1 LWRRSLRFQLVIGL
15 LLPLSAVALL
25 QLAVAYQTA
34 HAIAGRVTDTLLL
47 ASARSIAEHV
57 SFGEGG
63 IEAVVPPS
71 ALGIFD
77 LGYGDRVFYRVETSE
92 GRLLAG
98 YPELPVP
105 TRRTPSDPEY
115 VNTAFHGEAIRM
127 VSVTQP
133 IATPAKTIESTIVVA
148 ETTRGETA
156 MSGALWRQNG
166 GQQML
171 LVLVALLVVWFSLRR
186 GLAPVLRLSEEVGA
200 REPDDY
206 RAFSAGALQTE
217 LRPLVTSLNAHME
230 RLRKQMDAQR
240 RFTANAAHQLRTP
253 LALLRTQASY
263 ALRAGDGERQ
273 EAARAIQSTTNQ
285 LARMVNQLLSLARSE
300 RAREATRFEPI
311 DLVAMTR
318 EILEEQAP
326 RALEHGLDVSFDST
340 SSQTDGVLG
349 DRASLRD
356 LVSNL
361 VDNAI
366 RYTPAGGSLAV
377 NVDESDDGWHL
388 LVGDTGPGIPP
399 EDRAMVFER
408 FYRRQERDAE
418 GSGLGLAIVKEI
430 VETHGATIALR
441 AQPEGTGLV
450 VDVCFARRVPELR
463 S

>member
-1 LWRRSLRFQLVIGL
+1 MWHKSLRFQLVIGL

-25 QLAVAYQTA
+25 QLTVAYQTA
-34 HAIAGRVTDTLLL
+34 HRIAQRVTDTLLL

-63 IEAVVPPS
+63 VEAVVPPS

-77 LGYGDRVFYRVETSE
+77 LGYGDHVYYRVQSSD

-98 YPELPVP
+98 YPELDLPK
-105 TRRTPSDPEY
+105 RRTPSDPEY
-115 VNTAFHGEAIRM
+115 GDTSFHGQPLRM

-156 MSGALWRQNG
+156 MSDALWRQNG
-166 GQQML
+166 GQQTL
-171 LVLVALLVVWFSLRR
+171 LVIVALLVVWFSLRR

-200 REPDDY
+200 RRPDDY
-206 RAFSAGALQTE
+206 RAFSASALQAE
-217 LRPLVTSLNAHME
+217 LRPLVVSLNAHMD

-263 ALRAGDGERQ
+263 ALRAPDGERA
-273 EAARAIQSTTNQ
+273 EATRAIQATTNQ

-300 RAREATRFEPI
+300 RAREVTRFEPI
-311 DLVAMTR
+311 DLVAITR

-326 RALEHGLDVSFDST
+326 RALEHGLDVSFDATAT
-340 SSQTDGVLG
+340 STDGVLG
-349 DRASLRD
+349 DRSSLRD

-366 RYTPAGGSLAV
+366 RYTPSGGSLAV

-388 LVGDTGPGIPP
+388 LVTDTGPGIPP
-399 EDRAMVFER
+399 EDRAVVFER
-408 FYRRQERDAE
+408 FYRRQERGAE
-418 GSGLGLAIVKEI
+418 GSGLGLAIVREI

-441 AQPEGTGLV
+441 APPAASGLV
-450 VDVCFARRVPELR
+450 VDVCFPRGV
-463 S
+463 